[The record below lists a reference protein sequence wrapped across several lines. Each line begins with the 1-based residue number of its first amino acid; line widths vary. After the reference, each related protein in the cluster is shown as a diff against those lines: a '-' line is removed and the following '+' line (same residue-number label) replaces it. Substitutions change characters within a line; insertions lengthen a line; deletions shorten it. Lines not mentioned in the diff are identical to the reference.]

1 LYWAPVEFRIGE
13 VVSAEKNR
21 SLWGVLIR
29 SLSIQSSRN
38 FWRMHN
44 LGFAFSIAPV
54 LKKSVGSKDEAARML
69 QRHLQLFSTNPY
81 MSGPI
86 IGSVIKVEE
95 ELSAGGNCPES
106 DALKSTLMA
115 PYAAMGDSLFWGSL
129 KPFAASIGALAALKG
144 FISAPL
150 ILLFIYNPVPV
161 WVRVKG
167 FFEGYRKGK
176 NGIEFIRHLNL
187 PLMSRRVRW
196 MSVVLL
202 GMLAF
207 SVSGVGMAPPEFGA
221 AEKILVLGVTLLC
234 CFIIRQGISSLKILY
249 GAFVL
254 FLLLASVI

>member
-1 LYWAPVEFRIGE
+1 
-13 VVSAEKNR
+13 
-21 SLWGVLIR
+21 
-29 SLSIQSSRN
+29 
-38 FWRMHN
+38 MHN

-54 LKKSVGSKDEAARML
+54 LKRSAADKGEAARML

-95 ELSAGGNCPES
+95 ELSAGGDCPES
-106 DALKSTLMA
+106 DTLKSTLMA

-129 KPFAASIGALAALKG
+129 KPFAASLGVLAALKG
-144 FISAPL
+144 FLCAPL
-150 ILLFIYNPVPV
+150 VLLFVYNPVPV
-161 WVRVKG
+161 WVRAKG

-176 NGIEFIRHLNL
+176 NGIEFIQHLNL
-187 PLMSRRVRW
+187 PLMAGRVRW
-196 MSVVLL
+196 MSAVLL
-202 GMLAF
+202 GVLAV
-207 SVSGVGMAPPEFGA
+207 SVSGVGIAPPGFGA

-234 CFIIRQGISSLKILY
+234 YFIIRQGISSLKILY